1 MLHALLYA
9 FFCWLTQNTDTDT
22 FKQRMEASFKERLK
36 YEIVGILL
44 VALGVFLLL
53 SLISYHPLDPSFFSY
68 ASSRTKGIHNWM
80 GIVGADLSSL
90 LFQGFGFP
98 SFIIPFVLGVFAF
111 SFIFRWEWKY
121 LPLKWGGWFV
131 ILIATSS
138 LVGLW
143 LKPLWIYPKDFLVGG
158 FIGEIFSRNLVRYFN
173 RPGATIL
180 LLLILMIAFV
190 LGTGISFLSL
200 FRRLGNAASRITEK
214 IGTMRM
220 VRKEQAKRAKK
231 LIKSE
236 KDEEAK
242 ESKEIIPPVVV
253 VEKTS
258 PSRPKEAM
266 KQETF
271 EFMEDSKVF
280 HLPPITLL
288 EADGEKRRG
297 IDRDSLIMNSRI
309 LEKKLL
315 DYGVEG
321 KVVEVRP
328 GPVITV
334 YEFEPAP
341 GVKVSRIVN
350 LADDLAL
357 ALSAISIR
365 IVAPIPGKAVVGIE
379 VPNTV
384 RETVFLKEV
393 IDSNTFRS
401 SKSKL
406 SFGLAKDISGEPY
419 VIDLARM
426 PHLLVAG
433 STGSGKS
440 VSINAMICSILFK
453 ATPEEV
459 RFLMIDPKMLE
470 LSDYEGI
477 QHLLLPVVTN
487 PKKAAAALNWLVNEM
502 ERRYTVLAEKGVR
515 HIEQY
520 HQRREKELKEKGKV
534 YKRKGDLLEGN
545 EEKAPEGLEK
555 IPYIVVVIDELA
567 DLMMVSSR
575 EVEESITRLAQMARA
590 VGIHLLLATQ
600 RPSVDVLTGI
610 IKANF
615 PARISFQV
623 TSKVDSRTIL
633 DTIGAEHLLGS
644 GDMLFLPPGSS
655 KLIRLHGAFVSS
667 AEIKRVV
674 DFLKQ
679 QGKPSYDS
687 SILLETKKEKEAS
700 GVEGEYDEKYDEA
713 VAFVVEQGQASISLI
728 QRRFRIGYNRAARI
742 IEKMEGEGVVGS
754 SDGIKA
760 REVLV
765 KKIE

>member
-1 MLHALLYA
+1 VIE
-9 FFCWLTQNTDTDT
+9 D
-22 FKQRMEASFKERLK
+22 SIKEKLK
-36 YEIVGILL
+36 HEIIGILL
-44 VALGVFLLL
+44 IAVGVFLFL
-53 SLISYHPLDPSFFSY
+53 SLVSYHPMDPSFFSY
-68 ASSRTKGIHNWM
+68 TSPKVKEIHNWM
-80 GIVGADLSSL
+80 GIVGAYISGL
-90 LFQGFGFP
+90 LRQGFGYS
-98 SFIIPFVLGVFAF
+98 SFLIPFVLIVFAF
-111 SFIFRWEWKY
+111 SFIMRWEWKY
-121 LPLKWGGWFV
+121 LSLKLTGWVV

-138 LVGLW
+138 LFGLW
-143 LKPLWIYPKDFLVGG
+143 LSPIGG

-180 LLLILMIAFV
+180 LSVILILSFV
-190 LGTGISFLSL
+190 LGTGISFISVVKH
-200 FRRLGNAASRITEK
+200 LGGAVQKLIEK
-214 IGTMRM
+214 IGTFKM
-220 VRKEQAKRAKK
+220 VRKERAEREKK
-231 LIKSE
+231 LVKKKQE
-236 KDEEAK
+236 KK
-242 ESKEIIPPVVV
+242 EGKEITPTVV
-253 VEKTS
+253 VEKPS
-258 PSRPKEAM
+258 PPPKKEEVV
-266 KQETF
+266 KQEAF
-271 EFMEDSKVF
+271 EFLESSKTF
-280 HLPPITLL
+280 QLPPISLL
-288 EADGEKRRG
+288 DAETEKRQK

-357 ALSAISIR
+357 ALSALSIR

-379 VPNTV
+379 VPNTN
-384 RETVFLKEV
+384 RETVYLKEI
-393 IDSNTFRS
+393 IDSDSFRTF
-401 SKSKL
+401 KSKL
-406 SFGLAKDISGEPY
+406 SFGLGKDISGEPF
-419 VIDLARM
+419 VVDLARM

-477 QHLLLPVVTN
+477 PHLLLPVVTN
-487 PKKAAAALNWLVNEM
+487 PKKAAAALKWLVEEM

-515 HIEQY
+515 NIEHY
-520 HQRREKELKEKGKV
+520 HQRMEKELKEKGKV
-534 YKRKGDLLEGN
+534 YKRKGDVLEGD
-545 EEKAPEGLEK
+545 EGKVTEPMER
-555 IPYIVVVIDELA
+555 IPYIGVVIDELA
-567 DLMMVSSR
+567 DLMMISSKD
-575 EVEESITRLAQMARA
+575 VEEAITRLAQMSRA

-633 DTIGAEHLLGS
+633 DTIGAEHLLGA

-655 KLIRLHGAFVSS
+655 KLIRIHGAFVSG
-667 AEIKRVV
+667 AEIKRIVE
-674 DFLKQ
+674 FWKK
-679 QGKPSYDS
+679 QGKPSYLDP
-687 SILLETKKEKEAS
+687 SILAEVKKGKEGA
-700 GVEGEYDEKYDEA
+700 GGGEEEEYDEKYDEA
-713 VAFVVEQGQASISLI
+713 VAFVAEIGQASISLI
-728 QRRFRIGYNRAARI
+728 QRRFRVGYNRAARI
-742 IEKMEGEGVVGS
+742 VEKMEVEGVVGP
-754 SDGIKA
+754 SDGVKP

>member
-1 MLHALLYA
+1 VIE
-9 FFCWLTQNTDTDT
+9 D
-22 FKQRMEASFKERLK
+22 SIKEKLK
-36 YEIVGILL
+36 HEIIGILL
-44 VALGVFLLL
+44 IAVGVFLFL
-53 SLISYHPLDPSFFSY
+53 SLVSYHPMDPSFFSY
-68 ASSRTKGIHNWM
+68 TSSKVKEIHNWM
-80 GIVGADLSSL
+80 GIVGAYLSGL

-98 SFIIPFVLGVFAF
+98 SFLISFVLVVFAF

-121 LPLKWGGWFV
+121 LSLKLAGWAV
-131 ILIATSS
+131 ILITISS
-138 LVGLW
+138 FFGLW
-143 LKPLWIYPKDFLVGG
+143 LSPIRIYSQDLLMGG
-158 FIGEIFSRNLVRYFN
+158 FIGEIFSRYLVRYFN

-180 LLLILMIAFV
+180 LSVILILSFV
-190 LGTGISFLSL
+190 LGTGVSFISLVKY
-200 FRRLGNAASRITEK
+200 LGKGIQKLIEK
-214 IGTMRM
+214 IGTLKM
-220 VRKEQAKRAKK
+220 VRKESAEREKK
-231 LIKSE
+231 LVKRKQE
-236 KDEEAK
+236 RKEAK
-242 ESKEIIPPVVV
+242 EVTPTVV
-253 VEKTS
+253 VEKPS
-258 PSRPKEAM
+258 PPPKKEEVV
-266 KQETF
+266 KQEAF
-271 EFMEDSKVF
+271 EFLESSKTF
-280 HLPPITLL
+280 QLPPISLL
-288 EADGEKRRG
+288 EAEMEKRQK

-357 ALSAISIR
+357 ALSALSIR

-379 VPNTV
+379 VPNTN
-384 RETVFLKEV
+384 RETVYFKEI
-393 IDSNTFRS
+393 IDSDPFRAF
-401 SKSKL
+401 KSKL
-406 SFGLAKDISGEPY
+406 SFGLGKNIAGEPF
-419 VIDLARM
+419 VVDLARM

-477 QHLLLPVVTN
+477 PHLLLPVVTN
-487 PKKAAAALNWLVNEM
+487 PKKAAVALKWLVDEM

-515 HIEQY
+515 NIEHY
-520 HQRREKELKEKGKV
+520 HQRMEKELKEKGKV
-534 YKRKGDLLEGN
+534 YKRKGDVLEGD
-545 EEKAPEGLEK
+545 EEKAMEPMERV
-555 IPYIVVVIDELA
+555 PYIVVVIDELA
-567 DLMMVSSR
+567 DLMMISSR
-575 EVEESITRLAQMARA
+575 EVEEYITRLAQMSRA
-590 VGIHLLLATQ
+590 VGIHLILATQ

-633 DTIGAEHLLGS
+633 DTIGAEHLLGA

-655 KLIRLHGAFVSS
+655 KLTRLHGAFVSS
-667 AEIKRVV
+667 PEIKRIVE
-674 DFLKQ
+674 FLRK
-679 QGKPSYDS
+679 QGKPSYDP
-687 SILLETKKEKEAS
+687 SILAEVKKEKEAV
-700 GVEGEYDEKYDEA
+700 GGEEEEYDEKYDEA
-713 VAFVVEQGQASISLI
+713 LAFVAETGQASISLI

-742 IEKMEGEGVVGS
+742 IEKMEAEGVVGP
-754 SDGIKA
+754 SDGVKA

-765 KKIE
+765 KKIEP

>member
-1 MLHALLYA
+1 VIE
-9 FFCWLTQNTDTDT
+9 D
-22 FKQRMEASFKERLK
+22 SVKEKLK
-36 YEIVGILL
+36 HEIIGILL
-44 VALGVFLLL
+44 IGVGVFLFL
-53 SLISYHPLDPSFFSY
+53 SLVSYHPMDPSFFSY
-68 ASSRTKGIHNWM
+68 TSSKVKEIHNWM
-80 GIVGADLSSL
+80 GIVGSYLSGL

-98 SFIIPFVLGVFAF
+98 SFLVSLVLVVFAF

-121 LPLKWGGWFV
+121 LSLRLAGWAV
-131 ILIATSS
+131 ILITTSS
-138 LVGLW
+138 FFALW
-143 LKPLWIYPKDFLVGG
+143 LSPIRIYHQDLLMGG
-158 FIGEIFSRNLVRYFN
+158 FTGEIFSRNLVRYFN

-180 LLLILMIAFV
+180 LSVVLILSFI
-190 LGTGISFLSL
+190 LGTGISFISAVQHLGRAIHQLS
-200 FRRLGNAASRITEK
+200 EK
-214 IGTMRM
+214 ISTFKM
-220 VRKEQAKRAKK
+220 VRKEGAEREKK
-231 LIKSE
+231 LVKKKEE
-236 KDEEAK
+236 KREGK
-242 ESKEIIPPVVV
+242 EVPPTVV
-253 VEKTS
+253 VEKPS
-258 PSRPKEAM
+258 PPPKKEEVA
-266 KQETF
+266 KQEAF
-271 EFMEDSKVF
+271 EFIEASKAF
-280 HLPPITLL
+280 QLPPISLL
-288 EADGEKRRG
+288 EAEMEKRQK

-357 ALSAISIR
+357 ALSALSIR

-379 VPNTV
+379 VPNTN
-384 RETVFLKEV
+384 RETVYLKEI
-393 IDSNTFRS
+393 IDSNSFRTF
-401 SKSKL
+401 KSKL
-406 SFGLAKDISGEPY
+406 SFGLGKDISGEAF
-419 VIDLARM
+419 VVDLARM

-453 ATPEEV
+453 STPEEV

-477 QHLLLPVVTN
+477 PHLLLPVVTN
-487 PKKAAAALNWLVNEM
+487 PKKAAVALKWLVDEM

-515 HIEQY
+515 NIEHY
-520 HQRREKELKEKGKV
+520 HQRMEKELKEKGKV
-534 YKRKGDLLEGN
+534 YKRKGDVLEGN
-545 EEKAPEGLEK
+545 EEKPVEPMEK
-555 IPYIVVVIDELA
+555 VPYIMVVIDELA
-567 DLMMVSSR
+567 DLMMISSR
-575 EVEESITRLAQMARA
+575 EVEEAITRLAQMARA
-590 VGIHLLLATQ
+590 VGIHLILATQ

-655 KLIRLHGAFVSS
+655 KLTRLHGAFVSS
-667 AEIKRVV
+667 AEIKRIVE
-674 DFLKQ
+674 FWKK
-679 QGKPSYDS
+679 QGKPSFDP
-687 SILLETKKEKEAS
+687 SILAEVKKEKEAA
-700 GVEGEYDEKYDEA
+700 GGGEDEYDEKYDEA
-713 VAFVVEQGQASISLI
+713 VAFVSETGQASISLI

-742 IEKMEGEGVVGS
+742 VEKMEEEGVVGP
-754 SDGIKA
+754 SDGVKP

-765 KKIE
+765 KKIEP

>member
-1 MLHALLYA
+1 MRE
-9 FFCWLTQNTDTDT
+9 D
-22 FKQRMEASFKERLK
+22 SIKERLK
-36 YEIVGILL
+36 HEIIGILL
-44 VALGVFLLL
+44 VSAGIFIFL
-53 SLISYHPLDPSFFSY
+53 SLVSYSPVDPSFFSY
-68 ASSRTKGIHNWM
+68 TSPKVTDIHNWM
-80 GIVGADLSSL
+80 GIVGSYVSSL
-90 LFQGFGFP
+90 LLQGFGFP
-98 SFIIPFVLGVFAF
+98 SFLIPFLLMVFSL
-111 SFIFRWEWKY
+111 SFIFRWELKY
-121 LPLKWGGWFV
+121 LSVKLAGWAV
-131 ILIATSS
+131 ILLTASS
-138 LVGLW
+138 LFGLW
-143 LKPLWIYPKDFLVGG
+143 AKPLGFNNRDLLFGG
-158 FIGEIFSRNLVRYFN
+158 FLGEIFSRNLVRYFN
-173 RPGATIL
+173 LPGATIL
-180 LLLILMIAFV
+180 FIMIFILAFV
-190 LGTGISFLSL
+190 LGTGISFISVV
-200 FRRLGNAASRITEK
+200 RRLGSGVSQLVERV
-214 IGTMRM
+214 GTVKM
-220 VRKEQAKRAKK
+220 VRKERAERAKK
-231 LIKSE
+231 WVKQKRE
-236 KDEEAK
+236 KGEAK
-242 ESKEIIPPVVV
+242 ETIPPVVI
-253 VEKTS
+253 EKT
-258 PSRPKEAM
+258 PPPKKRDEILEQEA
-266 KQETF
+266 F
-271 EFMEDSKVF
+271 EFLEGKQAF
-280 HLPPITLL
+280 QLPPISLL
-288 EADGEKRRG
+288 EADTEKRQK
-297 IDRDSLIMNSRI
+297 IDRESLIMNSRI

-357 ALSAISIR
+357 ALSALSIR

-379 VPNTV
+379 VPNTN
-384 RETVFLKEV
+384 RETVFLREIV
-393 IDSNTFRS
+393 DSDVFRA

-406 SFGLAKDISGEPY
+406 SFGLGKDISGEPF
-419 VIDLARM
+419 VVDLARM

-440 VSINAMICSILFK
+440 VSINSMICSILFK
-453 ATPEEV
+453 ATPDEV

-477 QHLLLPVVTN
+477 PHLLLPVVTH
-487 PKKAAAALNWLVNEM
+487 PKKAAAALGWLVKEM

-515 HIEQY
+515 NIEHY
-520 HQRREKELKEKGKV
+520 HQRMEKELKEKGKV
-534 YKRKGDLLEGN
+534 YKRKGDFLEGA
-545 EEKAPEGLEK
+545 EEKAPEGMEK
-555 IPYIVVVIDELA
+555 LSYIVVVIDELA
-567 DLMMVSSR
+567 DLMMISSR

-633 DTIGAEHLLGS
+633 DTIGAEHLLGA

-655 KLIRLHGAFVSS
+655 KMIRIHGAFVSGG
-667 AEIKRVV
+667 EIKRIVE
-674 DFLKQ
+674 FLKK

-687 SILLETKKEKEAS
+687 SILQEVKKEKGATGED
-700 GVEGEYDEKYDEA
+700 EYDEKYDEA
-713 VAFVVEQGQASISLI
+713 VAFVAENGQASISLI

-742 IEKMEGEGVVGS
+742 IEKMEEEGVVGA
-754 SDGIKA
+754 SDGVKP

>member
-1 MLHALLYA
+1 MKE
-9 FFCWLTQNTDTDT
+9 D
-22 FKQRMEASFKERLK
+22 SFKERLRH
-36 YEIVGILL
+36 EAVGILL
-44 VALGVFLLL
+44 IALGTFLFL
-53 SLISYHPLDPSFFSY
+53 SLVSYDPLDPSFFSY
-68 ASSRTKGIHNWM
+68 TSSKVKEVHNWM
-80 GIVGADLSSL
+80 GVVGAYVSGL
-90 LFQGFGFP
+90 LLQGFGLP
-98 SFIIPFVLGVFAF
+98 SFLIPLLLVVYAV

-121 LPLKWGGWFV
+121 PVLKLVGWSLILFV
-131 ILIATSS
+131 TSS
-138 LVGLW
+138 LLSLW
-143 LKPLWIYPKDFLVGG
+143 FKFLNSFFQNSLAGG
-158 FIGEIFSRNLVRYFN
+158 FFGEILSRNLVRYFN
-173 RPGATIL
+173 LPGTTIL
-180 LLLILMIAFV
+180 LLVVLVLSLM
-190 LGTGISFLSL
+190 LGTGISIISL
-200 FRRLGNAASRITEK
+200 IRSLGSGIRQWVAKVSTIK
-214 IGTMRM
+214 M
-220 VRKEQAKRAKK
+220 VKRERTVRAKK
-231 LIKSE
+231 LVKRKQE
-236 KDEEAK
+236 KEEVK
-242 ESKEIIPPVVV
+242 EPVPPMVI
-253 VEKTS
+253 ETTS
-258 PSRPKEAM
+258 PQPKREEIAV
-266 KQETF
+266 QE
-271 EFMEDSKVF
+271 VF
-280 HLPPITLL
+280 DFAASPKAFQLPPILLL
-288 EADGEKRRG
+288 EADVEKRQKV
-297 IDRDSLIMNSRI
+297 DRDSLIMNSRI

-365 IVAPIPGKAVVGIE
+365 IVAPIPGKSVVGIE
-379 VPNTV
+379 IPNAV
-384 RETVFLKEV
+384 RETVFLKEI
-393 IDSNTFRS
+393 IDSDSFRA

-406 SFGLAKDISGEPY
+406 SFGLGKDISGEPF
-419 VIDLARM
+419 VVDLAKM

-440 VSINAMICSILFK
+440 VSINSMICSILFK

-477 QHLLLPVVTN
+477 PHLLLPVVTN
-487 PKKAAAALNWLVNEM
+487 PKKAATALKWLVDEM
-502 ERRYTVLAEKGVR
+502 ERRYAVLAEKGVR
-515 HIEQY
+515 NIEHY
-520 HQRREKELKEKGKV
+520 HQRIEKELKEKGKV
-534 YKRKGDLLEGN
+534 YKRKGDLLEGDN
-545 EEKAPEGLEK
+545 EKAAEPLEK

-567 DLMMVSSR
+567 DLMMISSK

-633 DTIGAEHLLGS
+633 DTIGAEHLLGT

-655 KLIRLHGAFVSS
+655 KLTRIHGAFVSS
-667 AEIKRVV
+667 QESKRIVE
-674 DFLKQ
+674 FLKK
-679 QGKPSYDS
+679 QGKPSYDP
-687 SILLETKKEKEAS
+687 SILMEVKKEKEAT
-700 GVEGEYDEKYDEA
+700 GEDDYDEKYDEA
-713 VAFVVEQGQASISLI
+713 VAFVAEIGQASISLV

-742 IEKMEGEGVVGS
+742 IEKMEEEGVVGP
-754 SDGIKA
+754 SDGVKP
-760 REVLV
+760 REVLI

>member
-1 MLHALLYA
+1 MDAA
-9 FFCWLTQNTDTDT
+9 
-22 FKQRMEASFKERLK
+22 FKERLK

-44 VALGVFLLL
+44 VALGISLLL
-53 SLISYHPLDPSFFSY
+53 SLVSYSPLDPSFFSY
-68 ASSRTKGIHNWM
+68 VSPRAKGIQNWM
-80 GIVGADLSSL
+80 GVVGAYMSSL

-98 SFIIPFVLGVFAF
+98 AFIIPFILGIFAF

-121 LPLKWGGWFV
+121 LSLKWVGWLV
-131 ILIATSS
+131 ILVTTSS
-138 LVGLW
+138 LFGLW
-143 LKPLWIYPKDFLVGG
+143 LKPLPFYQKDLLVGG
-158 FIGEIFSRNLVRYFN
+158 FVGEIFSRNLVRYFN
-173 RPGATIL
+173 RPGTTIL
-180 LLLILMIAFV
+180 LLLILVIAFV
-190 LGTGISFLSL
+190 LGTGISFISL
-200 FRRLGNAASRITEK
+200 IGQVSHTVNRLVER
-214 IGTMRM
+214 IGTLRTI
-220 VRKEQAKRAKK
+220 RKEQGKRAKK
-231 LIKSE
+231 WTQQDKG
-236 KDEEAK
+236 EERFEVT
-242 ESKEIIPPVVV
+242 ESPPPVVV
-253 VEKTS
+253 ESSSPPAKEK
-258 PSRPKEAM
+258 EGM
-266 KQETF
+266 KQAAF
-271 EFMEDSKVF
+271 EFMEASKVF
-280 HLPPITLL
+280 QLPPLSLL
-288 EADGEKRRG
+288 EADIEKRQK

-357 ALSAISIR
+357 ALSAVSIR
-365 IVAPIPGKAVVGIE
+365 IVAPIPGKSVVGIE
-379 VPNTV
+379 VPNTI
-384 RETVFLKEV
+384 RETVYLKEA
-393 IDSNTFRS
+393 IDSNVFRS

-406 SFGLAKDISGEPY
+406 SFALGKDISGEPY

-440 VSINAMICSILFK
+440 VSINSMICSILFK

-477 QHLLLPVVTN
+477 PHLLLSVVTN
-487 PKKAAAALNWLVNEM
+487 PKKAAAALKWLVEEM
-502 ERRYTVLAEKGVR
+502 DRRYTVLAEKGVR
-515 HIEQY
+515 NIEQY
-520 HQRREKELKEKGKV
+520 HQRVEKELKEKGKGKV
-534 YKRKGDLLEGN
+534 YKRKGDVLEDNG
-545 EEKAPEGLEK
+545 EKAPEELEK

-667 AEIKRVV
+667 GEIKRIVE
-674 DFLKQ
+674 FLNK
-679 QGKPSYDS
+679 QGKPSYDP
-687 SILLETKKEKEAS
+687 SILLELKKEKEVS
-700 GVEGEYDEKYDEA
+700 GETDEYDEKYDEA
-713 VAFVVEQGQASISLI
+713 LAFVAETGQASISLI

-742 IEKMEGEGVVGS
+742 IEKMEEEGVVGP
-754 SDGIKA
+754 SDGVKP

-765 KKIE
+765 KKIDP

>member
-1 MLHALLYA
+1 V
-9 FFCWLTQNTDTDT
+9 TED
-22 FKQRMEASFKERLK
+22 SIKEKLK
-36 YEIVGILL
+36 HEIIGILL
-44 VALGVFLLL
+44 IAVGAFFFL
-53 SLISYHPLDPSFFSY
+53 SLVSYHPMDPSFFTYTSP
-68 ASSRTKGIHNWM
+68 KVKEIQNWM
-80 GIVGADLSSL
+80 GVVGAYLSGIF
-90 LFQGFGFP
+90 FQGFGFP
-98 SFIIPFVLGVFAF
+98 SFLISFVLVVFGF

-121 LPLKWGGWFV
+121 LYLKLAGWAV
-131 ILIATSS
+131 ILIVLSS
-138 LVGLW
+138 FFGLW
-143 LKPLWIYPKDFLVGG
+143 LSPIRIYHQDVLMGG
-158 FIGEIFSRNLVRYFN
+158 FIGEIFSRYLVRYFN
-173 RPGATIL
+173 RPGATVL
-180 LLLILMIAFV
+180 LSVILILSFV
-190 LGTGISFLSL
+190 LGTGISFISVVKH
-200 FRRLGNAASRITEK
+200 LGGAVQKLIEK
-214 IGTMRM
+214 IGTLKM
-220 VRKEQAKRAKK
+220 VRKESAEREKK
-231 LIKSE
+231 LVKRKQE
-236 KDEEAK
+236 KK
-242 ESKEIIPPVVV
+242 EVKEVPPTVI
-253 VEKTS
+253 VEK
-258 PSRPKEAM
+258 PPPPPKKEEVA
-266 KQETF
+266 KQEVF
-271 EFMEDSKVF
+271 EFLESSKVF
-280 HLPPITLL
+280 QLPPISLL
-288 EADGEKRRG
+288 EAEMEKRQK

-357 ALSAISIR
+357 ALSALSIR

-379 VPNTV
+379 VPNTN
-384 RETVFLKEV
+384 RETVYLKEIV
-393 IDSNTFRS
+393 DSDPFRGF
-401 SKSKL
+401 KSKL
-406 SFGLAKDISGEPY
+406 SFGLGKDIAGEPF
-419 VIDLARM
+419 VVDLARM

-440 VSINAMICSILFK
+440 VSINAMVCSILFK

-477 QHLLLPVVTN
+477 PHLLLPVVTN
-487 PKKAAAALNWLVNEM
+487 PKKAATALKWLVEEM

-515 HIEQY
+515 NIEHY
-520 HQRREKELKEKGKV
+520 HQRMEKELKEKGKV
-534 YKRKGDLLEGN
+534 YKRKGDVLEGN
-545 EEKAPEGLEK
+545 EEKSMEPMERL
-555 IPYIVVVIDELA
+555 PYILVVIDELA
-567 DLMMVSSR
+567 DLMMISSR
-575 EVEESITRLAQMARA
+575 EVEEAITRLAQMARA
-590 VGIHLLLATQ
+590 VGIHLILATQ

-667 AEIKRVV
+667 PEIKRIVE
-674 DFLKQ
+674 FLKK
-679 QGKPSYDS
+679 QGKPSYLDP
-687 SILLETKKEKEAS
+687 SILAEVKKDKETI
-700 GVEGEYDEKYDEA
+700 EGEEEYDEKYDEA
-713 VAFVVEQGQASISLI
+713 VAFVAETGQASISLI

-742 IEKMEGEGVVGS
+742 IEKMEGEGVVGP
-754 SDGIKA
+754 SDGVKP

-765 KKIE
+765 KKIEP

>member
-1 MLHALLYA
+1 VIE
-9 FFCWLTQNTDTDT
+9 D
-22 FKQRMEASFKERLK
+22 SIKEKLK
-36 YEIVGILL
+36 HEIIGILL
-44 VALGVFLLL
+44 IAVGVFLFL
-53 SLISYHPLDPSFFSY
+53 SLVSYHPMDPSFFSY
-68 ASSRTKGIHNWM
+68 TSSKVKEIHNWM
-80 GIVGADLSSL
+80 GIVGAYLSGL

-98 SFIIPFVLGVFAF
+98 SFLISFVLVVFAF

-121 LPLKWGGWFV
+121 LSLKLAGWAV
-131 ILIATSS
+131 ILITISS
-138 LVGLW
+138 FFGLW
-143 LKPLWIYPKDFLVGG
+143 LSPIRIYSQDLLMGG
-158 FIGEIFSRNLVRYFN
+158 FIGEIFSRYLVRYFN
-173 RPGATIL
+173 RPGATVL
-180 LLLILMIAFV
+180 LSVILILSFV
-190 LGTGISFLSL
+190 LGTGVSFISLVKY
-200 FRRLGNAASRITEK
+200 LGKGVQKLIEK
-214 IGTMRM
+214 IGTLKM
-220 VRKEQAKRAKK
+220 VRKESTEREKK
-231 LIKSE
+231 LVKRKQE
-236 KDEEAK
+236 RKEAK
-242 ESKEIIPPVVV
+242 EVTPTVV
-253 VEKTS
+253 VEKPS
-258 PSRPKEAM
+258 PPPKKEEVV
-266 KQETF
+266 KQEAF
-271 EFMEDSKVF
+271 EFLEASKAF
-280 HLPPITLL
+280 QLPPTSLL
-288 EADGEKRRG
+288 EAETEKRQK

-357 ALSAISIR
+357 ALSALSIR

-379 VPNTV
+379 VPNTN
-384 RETVFLKEV
+384 RETVYFKEI
-393 IDSNTFRS
+393 IDSDNFRTF
-401 SKSKL
+401 KSKL
-406 SFGLAKDISGEPY
+406 SFGLGKDISGQPF
-419 VIDLARM
+419 VVDLARM

-453 ATPEEV
+453 AAPEEV

-477 QHLLLPVVTN
+477 PHLLLPVVTN
-487 PKKAAAALNWLVNEM
+487 PKKAAVALKWLVDEM

-515 HIEQY
+515 NIEHY
-520 HQRREKELKEKGKV
+520 HQRMEKELREKGKV
-534 YKRKGDLLEGN
+534 YKRKGDVLEGD
-545 EEKAPEGLEK
+545 EEKPMEPMERV
-555 IPYIVVVIDELA
+555 PYIVVVIDELA
-567 DLMMVSSR
+567 DLMMISSR
-575 EVEESITRLAQMARA
+575 EVEEYITRLAQMSRA
-590 VGIHLLLATQ
+590 VGIHLILATQ

-633 DTIGAEHLLGS
+633 DTIGAEHLLGA

-655 KLIRLHGAFVSS
+655 KLTRLHGAFVSS
-667 AEIKRVV
+667 PEIKRVV
-674 DFLKQ
+674 EFLRK
-679 QGKPSYDS
+679 QGKPSYDP
-687 SILLETKKEKEAS
+687 SILAEVKKEKEAV
-700 GVEGEYDEKYDEA
+700 GGEEEEYDEKYDEA
-713 VAFVVEQGQASISLI
+713 LAFVAETGQASISLI

-742 IEKMEGEGVVGS
+742 IEKMEAEGVVGPS
-754 SDGIKA
+754 NGVKA

>member
-1 MLHALLYA
+1 MRE
-9 FFCWLTQNTDTDT
+9 D
-22 FKQRMEASFKERLK
+22 SIKERLWH
-36 YEIVGILL
+36 EIVGILF
-44 VALGVFLLL
+44 VALGIFLFL
-53 SLISYHPLDPSFFSY
+53 SLVSYSPIDPSFFSY
-68 ASSRTKGIHNWM
+68 TSAKVKDIHNWM
-80 GIVGADLSSL
+80 GIVGAYISSL

-98 SFIIPFVLGVFAF
+98 SFLIPLLLGLYACR
-111 SFIFRWEWKY
+111 FIFHWQ
-121 LPLKWGGWFV
+121 LKHLSFKLVGWLA
-131 ILIATSS
+131 ILLAISS
-138 LVGLW
+138 LFGLW
-143 LKPLWIYPKDFLVGG
+143 LKPIRFFYQDVLVGG
-158 FIGEIFSRNLVRYFN
+158 FLGEILSRSLVRYFN
-173 RPGATIL
+173 PPGATIL
-180 LLLILMIAFV
+180 LLVILILSFI
-190 LGTGISFLSL
+190 LGTGLSFISIIQHLVSL
-200 FRRLGNAASRITEK
+200 VKRLVEK
-214 IGTMRM
+214 IGTIKM
-220 VRKEQAKRAKK
+220 VKKERTERARKLLKHKQ
-231 LIKSE
+231 E
-236 KDEEAK
+236 KEEAK
-242 ESKEIIPPVVV
+242 EIAPPMV

-258 PSRPKEAM
+258 PPTKTEEIIEQAAFGFLESK
-266 KQETF
+266 KTF
-271 EFMEDSKVF
+271 Q
-280 HLPPITLL
+280 LPPTSLL
-288 EADGEKRRG
+288 EADVEKRQK

-321 KVVEVRP
+321 RVVEVRP

-357 ALSAISIR
+357 ALSALSIR

-379 VPNTV
+379 VPNAN
-384 RETVFLKEV
+384 REMVFLKEI
-393 IDSNTFRS
+393 IDSDPFRA

-406 SFGLAKDISGEPY
+406 SFGLGKDISGEPFI
-419 VIDLARM
+419 VDLARM

-440 VSINAMICSILFK
+440 VSINSIICSILFK
-453 ATPEEV
+453 ATPDEA

-477 QHLLLPVVTN
+477 PHLLLPVVTN
-487 PKKAAAALNWLVNEM
+487 PKKAAIALRWLVEEM
-502 ERRYTVLAEKGVR
+502 ERRYTVLAEKSVR
-515 HIEQY
+515 NIEHY
-520 HQRREKELKEKGKV
+520 HQKMEKELKEKGKV
-534 YKRKGDLLEGN
+534 YKRKGDILEG
-545 EEKAPEGLEK
+545 EGEASSEPMER
-555 IPYIVVVIDELA
+555 IPYIIVVIDELA
-567 DLMMVSSR
+567 DLMMISSR

-633 DTIGAEHLLGS
+633 DTIGAEHLLGA

-655 KLIRLHGAFVSS
+655 KLIRIHGAFVSG
-667 AEIKRVV
+667 AEIKRIVE
-674 DFLKQ
+674 FLKK

-687 SILLETKKEKEAS
+687 SILLEVKKEKEAA
-700 GVEGEYDEKYDEA
+700 GEEEYDEKYDEA
-713 VAFVVEQGQASISLI
+713 VAFVAETEQASISLI

-742 IEKMEGEGVVGS
+742 IEKMEKEGVVGP
-754 SDGIKA
+754 SDGIKQ
-760 REVLV
+760 REVLI

>member
-1 MLHALLYA
+1 M
-9 FFCWLTQNTDTDT
+9 
-22 FKQRMEASFKERLK
+22 
-36 YEIVGILL
+36 
-44 VALGVFLLL
+44 
-53 SLISYHPLDPSFFSY
+53 
-68 ASSRTKGIHNWM
+68 
-80 GIVGADLSSL
+80 
-90 LFQGFGFP
+90 
-98 SFIIPFVLGVFAF
+98 
-111 SFIFRWEWKY
+111 
-121 LPLKWGGWFV
+121 
-131 ILIATSS
+131 
-138 LVGLW
+138 
-143 LKPLWIYPKDFLVGG
+143 GG
-158 FIGEIFSRNLVRYFN
+158 FIGEIFSRYLVRYFN

-180 LLLILMIAFV
+180 LSAILILSFV
-190 LGTGISFLSL
+190 LGTGVSFISLVKY
-200 FRRLGNAASRITEK
+200 LGKGVQKLIEK
-214 IGTMRM
+214 IGTLKM
-220 VRKEQAKRAKK
+220 VRKESAEREKK
-231 LIKSE
+231 LE
-236 KDEEAK
+236 KRKQERKEAK
-242 ESKEIIPPVVV
+242 EVTPTVV
-253 VEKTS
+253 VEKPS
-258 PSRPKEAM
+258 PPPKKEEVA
-266 KQETF
+266 KQEAF
-271 EFMEDSKVF
+271 EFLESSKAF
-280 HLPPITLL
+280 QLPPISLL
-288 EADGEKRRG
+288 EAEMEKRQK

-357 ALSAISIR
+357 ALSALSIR

-379 VPNTV
+379 VPNTN
-384 RETVFLKEV
+384 RETVYFKEI
-393 IDSNTFRS
+393 IDSDPFRAF
-401 SKSKL
+401 KSKL
-406 SFGLAKDISGEPY
+406 SFGLGKNIAGEPF
-419 VIDLARM
+419 VVDLARM

-477 QHLLLPVVTN
+477 PHLLLPVVTN
-487 PKKAAAALNWLVNEM
+487 PKKAAVALKWLVDEM

-515 HIEQY
+515 NIEHY
-520 HQRREKELKEKGKV
+520 HQRMEKELKEKGKV
-534 YKRKGDLLEGN
+534 YKRKGDVLEGD
-545 EEKAPEGLEK
+545 EEKAMEPMERV
-555 IPYIVVVIDELA
+555 PYIVVVIDELA
-567 DLMMVSSR
+567 DLMMISSR
-575 EVEESITRLAQMARA
+575 EVEEYITRLAQMSRA
-590 VGIHLLLATQ
+590 VGIHLILATQ

-633 DTIGAEHLLGS
+633 DTIGAEHLLGA

-655 KLIRLHGAFVSS
+655 KLTRLHGAFVSS
-667 AEIKRVV
+667 PEIKRVV
-674 DFLKQ
+674 EFLRK
-679 QGKPSYDS
+679 QGKPSYDP
-687 SILLETKKEKEAS
+687 SILAEVKKEKE
-700 GVEGEYDEKYDEA
+700 GVGGEEEEYDEKYDEA
-713 VAFVVEQGQASISLI
+713 VAFVAEAGQASISLI

-742 IEKMEGEGVVGS
+742 VEKMEAEGVVGP
-754 SDGIKA
+754 SDGVKP

>member
-1 MLHALLYA
+1 
-9 FFCWLTQNTDTDT
+9 
-22 FKQRMEASFKERLK
+22 MEISFKEKLK
-36 YEIVGILL
+36 YEIIGILL
-44 VALGVFLLL
+44 VALATFFFL
-53 SLISYHPLDPSFFSY
+53 SLISYSPIDPSFFSY
-68 ASSRTKGIHNWM
+68 ASSRVKGIHNWM
-80 GIVGADLSSL
+80 GIVGAYISSL

-98 SFIIPFVLGVFAF
+98 SFLIPFVIGIFAV

-121 LPLKWGGWFV
+121 LPLKWGGWLV
-131 ILIATSS
+131 LLITASS

-143 LKPLWIYPKDFLVGG
+143 LKPLMIYQQDLLAGG
-158 FIGEIFSRNLVRYFN
+158 FIGEIFSRSLVRYFN

-180 LLLILMIAFV
+180 LLLILIIAFV
-190 LGTGISFLSL
+190 LGTGVSFITLI
-200 FRRLGNAASRITEK
+200 RRLGDGVKRFAEK
-214 IGTMRM
+214 IGTVRM
-220 VRKEQAKRAKK
+220 VRKEQARRARK
-231 LIKSE
+231 LIKPE
-236 KDEEAK
+236 KGGGTGEAK
-242 ESKEIIPPVVV
+242 ETVPPVVV
-253 VEKTS
+253 HEKTS
-258 PSRPKEAM
+258 SLSRQKESM
-266 KQETF
+266 KQEAF
-271 EFMEDSKVF
+271 EFMETSKVF
-280 HLPPITLL
+280 QLPPISLL
-288 EADGEKRRG
+288 EADLEKRQK

-379 VPNTV
+379 VPNAV
-384 RETVFLKEV
+384 RETVFLKEA
-393 IDSNTFRS
+393 IDSNAFRA

-406 SFGLAKDISGEPY
+406 SFGLGKDISGEPY
-419 VIDLARM
+419 VVDLARM

-440 VSINAMICSILFK
+440 VSINSMICSILFK
-453 ATPEEV
+453 ATSEEV

-477 QHLLLPVVTN
+477 PHLLLPVVTN
-487 PKKAAAALNWLVNEM
+487 PKKAAAALQWLVDEM

-515 HIEQY
+515 NIEQY
-520 HQRREKELKEKGKV
+520 HQRVEKEFKEKGKV
-534 YKRKGDLLEGN
+534 YKRKGDILEGS
-545 EEKAPEGLEK
+545 EEKAPEELEK

-575 EVEESITRLAQMARA
+575 DVEESITRLAQMSRA

-655 KLIRLHGAFVSS
+655 KLTRLHGAFVSS

-674 DFLKQ
+674 EFLKK
-679 QGKPSYDS
+679 QGKPAYEPA
-687 SILLETKKEKEAS
+687 IVLETKKEKNAS
-700 GVEGEYDEKYDEA
+700 GDAEEYDEKYDEA
-713 VAFVVEQGQASISLI
+713 VAFVAETGQASISLV

-742 IEKMEGEGVVGS
+742 VEKMEEEGVVGP
-754 SDGIKA
+754 SDGIKP

>member
-1 MLHALLYA
+1 VIE
-9 FFCWLTQNTDTDT
+9 D
-22 FKQRMEASFKERLK
+22 SIKEKLK
-36 YEIVGILL
+36 YEIIGILL
-44 VALGVFLLL
+44 IAMGVFLFLGL
-53 SLISYHPLDPSFFSY
+53 VSYHPMDPSFFSY
-68 ASSRTKGIHNWM
+68 TSSKVKGIHNWM
-80 GIVGADLSSL
+80 GIVGAYLSGL

-98 SFIIPFVLGVFAF
+98 SFLISFVLVVFAF

-121 LPLKWGGWFV
+121 LSLKITGWAV
-131 ILIATSS
+131 ILLTTSS
-138 LVGLW
+138 FFGLW
-143 LKPLWIYPKDFLVGG
+143 LNPIRIYQQDLLMGG

-180 LLLILMIAFV
+180 LFVILILSFV
-190 LGTGISFLSL
+190 LGTGISFISVVKY
-200 FRRLGNAASRITEK
+200 LGGAVQKLIEK
-214 IGTMRM
+214 IGTFKM
-220 VRKEQAKRAKK
+220 VRKEGAEREKK
-231 LIKSE
+231 LVK
-236 KDEEAK
+236 
-242 ESKEIIPPVVV
+242 
-253 VEKTS
+253 
-258 PSRPKEAM
+258 R
-266 KQETF
+266 KQEKKEMTEVIPTVVIEKPSPPPKKEEVVKQEAF
-271 EFMEDSKVF
+271 EFLEASKAF
-280 HLPPITLL
+280 QLPPISLL
-288 EADGEKRRG
+288 EAEVEKRQK

-357 ALSAISIR
+357 ALSALSIR

-379 VPNTV
+379 VPNTN
-384 RETVFLKEV
+384 RETVYFKEI
-393 IDSNTFRS
+393 IDSDNFRTF
-401 SKSKL
+401 KSKL
-406 SFGLAKDISGEPY
+406 SFGLGKDISGQPF
-419 VIDLARM
+419 VVDLARM

-453 ATPEEV
+453 AAPEEV

-477 QHLLLPVVTN
+477 PHLLLPVVTN
-487 PKKAAAALNWLVNEM
+487 PKKAAVALKWLVDEM

-515 HIEQY
+515 NIEHY
-520 HQRREKELKEKGKV
+520 HQRMEKELREKGKV
-534 YKRKGDLLEGN
+534 YKRKGDVLEGD
-545 EEKAPEGLEK
+545 EEKPMEPMERV
-555 IPYIVVVIDELA
+555 PYIVVVIDELA
-567 DLMMVSSR
+567 DLMMISSR
-575 EVEESITRLAQMARA
+575 EVEEYITRLAQMSRA
-590 VGIHLLLATQ
+590 VGIHLILATQ

-633 DTIGAEHLLGS
+633 DTIGAEHLLGA

-655 KLIRLHGAFVSS
+655 KLTRLHGAFVSS
-667 AEIKRVV
+667 PEIKRVV
-674 DFLKQ
+674 EFLRK
-679 QGKPSYDS
+679 QGKPSYDP
-687 SILLETKKEKEAS
+687 SILAEVKKEKEAA
-700 GVEGEYDEKYDEA
+700 GGEEDEYDEKYDEA
-713 VAFVVEQGQASISLI
+713 VAFVAEAGQASISLI

-742 IEKMEGEGVVGS
+742 VEKMEVEGVVGP